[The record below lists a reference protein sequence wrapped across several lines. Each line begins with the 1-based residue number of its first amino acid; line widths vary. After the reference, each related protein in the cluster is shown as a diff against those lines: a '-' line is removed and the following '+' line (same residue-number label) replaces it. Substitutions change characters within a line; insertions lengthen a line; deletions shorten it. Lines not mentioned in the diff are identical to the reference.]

1 MLLYKLLLIGGLCK
15 DGFSS
20 SSLASLECVWPRAGL
35 SSPHVVKV
43 VCGIADSSDSLGL
56 LDKFE
61 ISHKCSQRKC
71 LHLQAEKKEVKPAWP
86 EDRCGVST
94 KLPSSVRQAF
104 YLCYDQMPTASTPG
118 PRDEFMKSTCQCCS
132 YEHIWGERMPAFYYR
147 IRSDLDAQNAI
158 FCE

>member
-20 SSLASLECVWPRAGL
+20 SSLVSLECVWPRAGL

-43 VCGIADSSDSLGL
+43 VCVIADSSDSLGL
-56 LDKFE
+56 LDKFA

-71 LHLQAEKKEVKPAWP
+71 LHLQAEKKELKPAWP

-104 YLCYDQMPTASTPG
+104 YLLWSNANSLYSRPSWWI
-118 PRDEFMKSTCQCCS
+118 
-132 YEHIWGERMPAFYYR
+132 YEVHVPVLQLWAYLGGK
-147 IRSDLDAQNAI
+147 DA
-158 FCE
+158 CVLL